1 MKTDI
6 EERLRAS
13 MEPMLRLPAPERRT
27 GSRLSPASRWRLVAA
42 ASTAVAVAA
51 AMVAI
56 ILAGQPARSS
66 HPATPPRISTSAT
79 PSGSPTPS
87 PESVTGSWQITSTSI
102 AGLVNVAC
110 VSTTDCW
117 AVGAEAAGVGPGGLI
132 EGYSGSGWSAVSSPS
147 PTGSI
152 STVLSGVGC
161 TSASDCWIVGDYVQ
175 GITAPQQ
182 TLIERDAGGDWSIV
196 PSPKLP
202 GTAVEGSLT
211 GVACDSTGD
220 CWAVGWYS
228 DTDGEPYQPLV
239 EHYAAGAWSAAA
251 GSLPTGDVSGQL
263 YGVTCASAS
272 DCWAVGEDT
281 PELSGTTIGALIDHY
296 DGSGWSLVASPAT
309 PTGASGDNSLWS
321 VTCVSV
327 IDCWAAGEQGTGG
340 QQGGDQE
347 TLIERYTGG
356 VWTVV
361 DSPTPQPF
369 GFLKGVTCASASD
382 CWAVGTSW
390 SEPNQQPSPPETETE
405 PAGPLIESYTGGVWA
420 IVPSGTTSSLGGL
433 SAVTCLGSGDCW
445 AVGGG
450 VVEQRQG

>member
-42 ASTAVAVAA
+42 ASTVVAVAA

-66 HPATPPRISTSAT
+66 HPATPPPISTSAT

-87 PESVTGSWQITSTSI
+87 PESVTGAWQITSTSTND
-102 AGLVNVAC
+102 LWSSVAC

-117 AVGAEAAGVGPGGLI
+117 AVGDDEATGGGLI
-132 EGYSGSGWSAVSSPS
+132 EGYSGSGWSAVSSPN
-147 PTGSI
+147 PTGSS
-152 STVLSGVGC
+152 STNLNGVAC
-161 TSASDCWIVGDYVQ
+161 TSASDCWAVGVYIQ

-182 TLIERDAGGDWSIV
+182 TLIESDAGGDWSIV

-202 GTAVEGSLT
+202 GTAIEGSLL

-228 DTDGEPYQPLV
+228 DTDGEPFQPLI

-251 GSLPTGDVSGQL
+251 GSLPPGDVMGQL

-272 DCWAVGEDT
+272 DCWAVGEDWPDLQRT
-281 PELSGTTIGALIDHY
+281 ANGALIDHY

-309 PTGASGDNSLWS
+309 PTGASGDSSLGS

-327 IDCWAAGEQGTGG
+327 SDCWAAGG
-340 QQGGDQE
+340 QDQE
-347 TLIERYTGG
+347 TLIEQYTGS
-356 VWTVV
+356 VWAVV
-361 DSPTPQPF
+361 ASPTTPQPF
-369 GFLKGVTCASASD
+369 GSLDGVTCASASD
-382 CWAVGTSW
+382 CWAVGESW
-390 SEPNQQPSPPETETE
+390 SESNYNIDSP
-405 PAGPLIESYTGGVWA
+405 GPGPTPKTLIESFTGSGWA
-420 IVPSGTTSSLGGL
+420 IVSSGTTSSLGGL

-450 VVEQRQG
+450 VVEQYQR